1 MNYYLSLCLSVFL
14 FFSVGS
20 RADEAAYGDLP
31 SFMNIRPERLSGDAR
46 HLKDLLDQGKLG
58 DFYQQ
63 ALPVLNRELFD
74 EDGGMTPEELENAL
88 FINNMVVKASYQDYR
103 LDNFS
108 TCINEGDLRAKFK
121 AYGNLSDRKSTTSEL
136 QSHA

>member
-1 MNYYLSLCLSVFL
+1 M
-14 FFSVGS
+14 
-20 RADEAAYGDLP
+20 
-31 SFMNIRPERLSGDAR
+31 
-46 HLKDLLDQGKLG
+46 
-58 DFYQQ
+58 
-63 ALPVLNRELFD
+63 LNRELFD

-121 AYGNLSDRKSTTSEL
+121 AYGNLSKIKNMYGRTRGSGKEGAREVLPGGGVRIYQADDASGAAVYRYIAGLGRSTGS
-136 QSHA
+136 SIP